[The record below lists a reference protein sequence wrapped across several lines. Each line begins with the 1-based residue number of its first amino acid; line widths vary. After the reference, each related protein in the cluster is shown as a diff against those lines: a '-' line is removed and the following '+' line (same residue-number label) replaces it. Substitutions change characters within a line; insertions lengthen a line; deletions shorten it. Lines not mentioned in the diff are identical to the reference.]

1 MPVGS
6 PTAVTFMRGRYQTR
20 DNGGKRTVGVFF
32 TKSSKDMHNAP
43 PFTCKEDS
51 EVCEFRFSAVFMAL
65 GSDHL
70 GKLTQQLK
78 CPTASF
84 KEEPH

>member
-1 MPVGS
+1 
-6 PTAVTFMRGRYQTR
+6 
-20 DNGGKRTVGVFF
+20 
-32 TKSSKDMHNAP
+32 MHNAP

-78 CPTASF
+78 CPAASF
-84 KEEPH
+84 KDEPH